1 MHKGLIEQITQMRDA
16 AKQLSKA
23 SSDVIKNEPSMYEKL
38 MAEEKAMAEADGIA
52 YSEEEMVS
60 NVTKQMENNP
70 FRLAFYQAKKN
81 FEEAAKRG

>member
-1 MHKGLIEQITQMRDA
+1 MHSGFRNQIKSMMDA
-16 AKQLSKA
+16 QKQLSKA
-23 SSDVIKNEPSMYEKL
+23 SADVVKNEPSMYEKL